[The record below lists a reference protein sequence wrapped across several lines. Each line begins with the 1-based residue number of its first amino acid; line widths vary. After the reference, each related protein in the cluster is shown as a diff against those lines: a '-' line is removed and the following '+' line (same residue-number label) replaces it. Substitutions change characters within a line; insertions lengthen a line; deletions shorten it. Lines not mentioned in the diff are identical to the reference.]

1 MALGFC
7 NIVLVMYEGLGKC
20 VALEFRAKKQD
31 PLPRMIGLGALIFL
45 SAFLTLTVLK
55 VFMAYQCESH
65 LWNSLTGCVP
75 LSAVANATNTT
86 ADVAG
91 NATAAASKA
100 LGLPTLFT

>member
-1 MALGFC
+1 M
-7 NIVLVMYEGLGKC
+7 VLFAGLGKC
-20 VALEFRAKKQD
+20 VVSGNFGSKVCSLCCFI
-31 PLPRMIGLGALIFL
+31 PVLVFLI
-45 SAFLTLTVLK
+45 LTVLK
-55 VFMAYQCESH
+55 LFMAYQCESH

>member
-7 NIVLVMYEGLGKC
+7 NIALVMFGGLGKC
-20 VALEFRAKKQD
+20 VRSAQRQATYLRVIGIGVFI
-31 PLPRMIGLGALIFL
+31 PLC
-45 SAFLTLTVLK
+45 AFLILTVLK
-55 VFMAYQCESH
+55 IFMAYQCESH

>member
-1 MALGFC
+1 MVCGALKFQNAGDNKFQ
-7 NIVLVMYEGLGKC
+7 VLLGLG
-20 VALEFRAKKQD
+20 
-31 PLPRMIGLGALIFL
+31 IFIPVF
-45 SAFLTLTVLK
+45 AFLTLTVLK

-75 LSAVANATNTT
+75 LSAVAHATNTT
-86 ADVAG
+86 ADMAG

>member
-1 MALGFC
+1 LTKV
-7 NIVLVMYEGLGKC
+7 IEGSVEGSGGAGDKRDK
-20 VALEFRAKKQD
+20 VF
-31 PLPRMIGLGALIFL
+31 RMIGLGALIPL
-45 SAFLTLTVLK
+45 SAFLILTVLK
-55 VFMAYQCESH
+55 ICMAYQCESH

-86 ADVAG
+86 ADAAG

>member
-1 MALGFC
+1 MFFPLLGFLIL
-7 NIVLVMYEGLGKC
+7 IVVKIY
-20 VALEFRAKKQD
+20 
-31 PLPRMIGLGALIFL
+31 
-45 SAFLTLTVLK
+45 
-55 VFMAYQCESH
+55 MAYQCESH

-86 ADVAG
+86 AHVAG

>member
-1 MALGFC
+1 MKQKKDVF
-7 NIVLVMYEGLGKC
+7 IFGL
-20 VALEFRAKKQD
+20 AIIFIL
-31 PLPRMIGLGALIFL
+31 LSLLIP
-45 SAFLTLTVLK
+45 TVLK

>member
-1 MALGFC
+1 M
-7 NIVLVMYEGLGKC
+7 LVAIFGLC
-20 VALEFRAKKQD
+20 A
-31 PLPRMIGLGALIFL
+31 ILI
-45 SAFLTLTVLK
+45 LTALK
-55 VFMAYQCESH
+55 VFMAFQCKSH

-86 ADVAG
+86 ADAAG

>member
-7 NIVLVMYEGLGKC
+7 NIVLVLYGGLFK
-20 VALEFRAKKQD
+20 VALTAPSPVVAMVILLTPFV
-31 PLPRMIGLGALIFL
+31 
-45 SAFLTLTVLK
+45 AFLILTVLK

>member
-1 MALGFC
+1 MLCAGPGRFLYDLYQSGSPTSGQRIRTCFA
-7 NIVLVMYEGLGKC
+7 YG
-20 VALEFRAKKQD
+20 
-31 PLPRMIGLGALIFL
+31 IFIL
-45 SAFLTLTVLK
+45 LFAFLILTVLK

-75 LSAVANATNTT
+75 LSAVANVTNTT

>member
-1 MALGFC
+1 MRRCFAYG
-7 NIVLVMYEGLGKC
+7 
-20 VALEFRAKKQD
+20 
-31 PLPRMIGLGALIFL
+31 IFIL
-45 SAFLTLTVLK
+45 LFTFIILTVLK
-55 VFMAYQCESH
+55 VFMAYQWKSH
-65 LWNSLTGCVP
+65 LWTSATGCVP